1 MATKVIMPKLEM
13 AQESATIIEWLKQ
26 EGDHIEKGEP
36 FLVIETD
43 KVTVELESPGSG
55 LLSNVRGDPGEEI
68 PVTQVIAYLLE
79 PGEEPPQEIVEEE
92 IERAWETP
100 PPPTPSLPSVE
111 VTPVAKRLA
120 TTHGVD
126 LSTVVG
132 TGPKGQI
139 LKEDVEAALAATP
152 APAVVTP
159 PGKIRATPSARRL
172 AREKGVNLSAV
183 KGTGPRGQ
191 VTAEDVR
198 AYSPAPGIVGLTPLE
213 TVPLR
218 GIRRTIAE
226 RMTHSFQTT
235 PHIFVSLRVDMSN
248 PETERAR
255 LNEEAEANELPRI
268 SVTAILVKVTAEVLK
283 DHPWLNSTLQGEEI
297 ILLSDLNIG
306 VAVAFEGGLIAPVVH
321 HADGKSVAEI
331 ASEVQDL
338 AARARDG
345 KLKPSDVARR
355 TFTITNLG
363 PFGIEQ
369 FTAII
374 NPPNAAILA
383 VGAILSEVVADESG
397 EIVVRPMAWMTLA
410 ADHRIVDGAVAAK
423 FLTALKDALEDPA
436 QILQ

>member
-13 AQESATIIEWLKQ
+13 AQESATIVEWLKQ
-26 EGDHIEKGEP
+26 EGDRIEKGEP
-36 FLVIETD
+36 LLVIETD

-55 LLSNVRGDPGEEI
+55 LLSSVRGDPGEEI

-79 PGEEPPQEIVEEE
+79 PGEEPPQVIEEE
-92 IERAWETP
+92 IERVSETP
-100 PPPTPSLPSVE
+100 PPPIPSLPPVE
-111 VTPVAKRLA
+111 ATPVAKRLA

-126 LSTVVG
+126 LGTVVG

-139 LKEDVEAALAATP
+139 TKEDVEAALAAP
-152 APAVVTP
+152 VVVTP

-172 AREKGVNLSAV
+172 AREKGVDLSAV

-191 VTAEDVR
+191 VTAEDIA

-213 TVPLR
+213 TIPLR

-235 PHIFVSLRVDMSN
+235 PHIFVSLRVDMSKL
-248 PETERAR
+248 EAERVR
-255 LNEEAEANELPRI
+255 LNEEVETNEHPRV

-297 ILLSDLNIG
+297 ILLADLNIG
-306 VAVAFEGGLIAPVVH
+306 VAVALEGGLIAPVVH
-321 HADGKSVAEI
+321 HADGKSVTEI
-331 ASEVQDL
+331 AAEVDDL
-338 AARARDG
+338 ATRARSNQ
-345 KLKPSDVARR
+345 LSPSDVARG
-355 TFTITNLG
+355 TFTISNLG

-383 VGAILSEVVADESG
+383 VGAIRSEVVADESG
-397 EIVVRPMAWMTLA
+397 EIVVRPLAWMTLA

-423 FLTALKDALEDPA
+423 FLTALKNALEDPT
-436 QILQ
+436 QFL

>member
-55 LLSNVRGDPGEEI
+55 LLSSVRGDPGEEI

-79 PGEEPPQEIVEEE
+79 PGEEPPQEIIEEE
-92 IERAWETP
+92 IERALETP
-100 PPPTPSLPSVE
+100 PPPIPQVE

-132 TGPKGQI
+132 TGSKGQI
-139 LKEDVEAALAATP
+139 TKEDVEAALAAP
-152 APAVVTP
+152 VVVTP

-172 AREKGVNLSAV
+172 AREKGVDLSAV

-191 VTAEDVR
+191 VTAGDVT

-213 TVPLR
+213 TVPLI

-248 PETERAR
+248 LETERER

-321 HADGKSVAEI
+321 HADEKSLAEI
-331 ASEVQDL
+331 AAEVQDL
-338 AARARDG
+338 AVRARDG
-345 KLKPSDVARR
+345 QLTPSDVARG
-355 TFTITNLG
+355 TFTISNLG
-363 PFGIEQ
+363 PFGIDQ

-383 VGAILSEVVADESG
+383 VGAIRSEVVADESG
-397 EIVVRPMAWMTLA
+397 EIVVRPMLWMTLA

>member
-36 FLVIETD
+36 LLVIETD

-55 LLSNVRGDPGEEI
+55 HLSSVRGEPGEEI

-92 IERAWETP
+92 IERALETP
-100 PPPTPSLPSVE
+100 PLPTLPLPLVE

-126 LSTVVG
+126 LSAVVG

-139 LKEDVEAALAATP
+139 TKEDVEAALAA
-152 APAVVTP
+152 PAVVTP
-159 PGKIRATPSARRL
+159 LGKIRATPSARRL
-172 AREKGVNLSAV
+172 AREKGVDLSAV

-191 VTAEDVR
+191 VTAEDIA

-226 RMTHSFQTT
+226 RMTHSYQTI
-235 PHIFVSLRVDMSN
+235 PHIFVSLRVDMSKL
-248 PETERAR
+248 ETERAR
-255 LNEEAEANELPRI
+255 LSEEAEANEHPSI

-306 VAVAFEGGLIAPVVH
+306 VAVALDGGLIAPVVH
-321 HADGKSVAEI
+321 HADGKSVTEI
-331 ASEVQDL
+331 AAEVWDL

-345 KLKPSDVARR
+345 QLMPSDVARG

-383 VGAILSEVVADESG
+383 VGVIRSEVVADESG
-397 EIVVRPMAWMTLA
+397 EIVVRPLAWMTLA

-423 FLTALKDALEDPA
+423 FLADLKDALEDPT
-436 QILQ
+436 QFLQ

>member
-36 FLVIETD
+36 LLVIETD

-55 LLSNVRGDPGEEI
+55 LLSSVRGDPGEEI
-68 PVTQVIAYLLE
+68 PVTRVIAYLLE
-79 PGEEPPQEIVEEE
+79 PGEEPPEEVVEEE
-92 IERAWETP
+92 IERVPEAP
-100 PPPTPSLPSVE
+100 PSPISPLPSVD

-139 LKEDVEAALAATP
+139 TKEDVEAAMAAP
-152 APAVVTP
+152 VVVTP
-159 PGKIRATPSARRL
+159 PGKVRATPAARRL
-172 AREKGVNLSAV
+172 AREKGVDLSAV

-191 VTAEDVR
+191 VTAEDVA
-198 AYSPAPGIVGLTPLE
+198 AYSPAPGIVGLTLLE

-226 RMTHSFQTT
+226 RMTQSYQTT
-235 PHIFVSLRVDMSN
+235 PHIFVSLRVDMSVL
-248 PETERAR
+248 EEERAH
-255 LNEEAEANELPRI
+255 LNEEAGANEHPRI

-283 DHPWLNSTLQGEEI
+283 DYPWLNSTLQGKEI
-297 ILLSDLNIG
+297 VLISDLNIG
-306 VAVAFEGGLIAPVVH
+306 VAVALDGGLIAPVVH

-331 ASEVQDL
+331 AAEVQDL
-338 AARARDG
+338 ATRARNNQ
-345 KLKPSDVARR
+345 LTPSDVARG
-355 TFTITNLG
+355 TFTISNLG
-363 PFGIEQ
+363 PFGIDQ

-383 VGAILSEVVADESG
+383 VGAIRPEVVVDEAG
-397 EIVVRPMAWMTLA
+397 EIVVRPLAWMTLA

-436 QILQ
+436 KFLR

>member
-13 AQESATIIEWLKQ
+13 AQESATIIEWLKH
-26 EGDHIEKGEP
+26 EGDQIEKGEP
-36 FLVIETD
+36 LLVIETD

-55 LLSNVRGDPGEEI
+55 VLSSVRGDPGEEI

-79 PGEEPPQEIVEEE
+79 PGEEPPQEIIEEE
-92 IERAWETP
+92 IERALEIP
-100 PPPTPSLPSVE
+100 PPPIPQVD

-126 LSTVVG
+126 LGTVVG

-139 LKEDVEAALAATP
+139 TKEDVEAALT

-172 AREKGVNLSAV
+172 AREKGVDLSGV

-191 VTAEDVR
+191 VTAEDVA

-235 PHIFVSLRVDMSN
+235 PHIFVSLRVDMN
-248 PETERAR
+248 KLEAERAR
-255 LNEEAEANELPRI
+255 LNEAAEANQFPRI

-306 VAVAFEGGLIAPVVH
+306 VAVALDGGLIAPVVH

-331 ASEVQDL
+331 AAEVQDL
-338 AARARDG
+338 ATRARTNQ
-345 KLKPSDVARR
+345 LTPSHVARG
-355 TFTITNLG
+355 TFTISNLG
-363 PFGIEQ
+363 SFGVEQ

-383 VGAILSEVVADESG
+383 VGAIRSEVVVDELG
-397 EIVVRPMAWMTLA
+397 EIVVRPLVWMTLA

-436 QILQ
+436 QYLQSKPLG

>member
-13 AQESATIIEWLKQ
+13 AQESATIIEWLKH
-26 EGDHIEKGEP
+26 EGDQIEKGEP
-36 FLVIETD
+36 LLVIETD

-55 LLSNVRGDPGEEI
+55 VLSSVRGDPGEEI

-79 PGEEPPQEIVEEE
+79 PGEEPPQEIIEEE
-92 IERAWETP
+92 IERALEIP
-100 PPPTPSLPSVE
+100 PPPIPQVD

-126 LSTVVG
+126 LGTVVG

-139 LKEDVEAALAATP
+139 TKEDVEAALT

-172 AREKGVNLSAV
+172 AREKGVDLSGV

-191 VTAEDVR
+191 VTAEDVA

-235 PHIFVSLRVDMSN
+235 PHIFVSLRVDMN
-248 PETERAR
+248 KLEAERAR
-255 LNEEAEANELPRI
+255 LNEAAEANQFPRI

-306 VAVAFEGGLIAPVVH
+306 VAVALDGGLIAPVVH

-331 ASEVQDL
+331 AAEVQDL
-338 AARARDG
+338 ATRARTNQ
-345 KLKPSDVARR
+345 LTPSHVARG
-355 TFTITNLG
+355 TFTISNLG
-363 PFGIEQ
+363 PFGVEQ

-383 VGAILSEVVADESG
+383 VGAIRSEVVVDELG
-397 EIVVRPMAWMTLA
+397 EIVVRPLVWMTLA

-436 QILQ
+436 QYLQSKPLG

>member
-13 AQESATIIEWLKQ
+13 AQESATIIEWLKH
-26 EGDHIEKGEP
+26 EGDQIEKGEP
-36 FLVIETD
+36 LLVIETD

-55 LLSNVRGDPGEEI
+55 VLSSVRGDPGEEI

-79 PGEEPPQEIVEEE
+79 PGEEPPQEIIEEE
-92 IERAWETP
+92 IERALEIP
-100 PPPTPSLPSVE
+100 PPPIPQVD

-126 LSTVVG
+126 LGTVVG

-139 LKEDVEAALAATP
+139 TKEDVEAALT

-172 AREKGVNLSAV
+172 AREKGVDLSGV

-191 VTAEDVR
+191 VTAEDVA

-235 PHIFVSLRVDMSN
+235 PHIFVSLRVDMSFL
-248 PETERAR
+248 EAERAR
-255 LNEEAEANELPRI
+255 LNEEVEANQFPRI

-306 VAVAFEGGLIAPVVH
+306 VAVALDGGLIAPVVH

-331 ASEVQDL
+331 AAEVQDL
-338 AARARDG
+338 ATRARTNQ
-345 KLKPSDVARR
+345 LTPSHVARG
-355 TFTITNLG
+355 TFTISNLG
-363 PFGIEQ
+363 PFGVEQ

-383 VGAILSEVVADESG
+383 VGAIRSEVVVDELG
-397 EIVVRPMAWMTLA
+397 EIVVRPLVWMTLA

-436 QILQ
+436 QYLQSKPLG